1 VQYGPAL
8 TGRLGDMD
16 NDVCYHALRTLNRLP
31 PDDLAQISGAIVK
44 LLRDEDVDIQLAALE
59 TLGTMEPQVL
69 VPHFHA
75 IKWSSIDCVGKTQS
89 MAMKLLA
96 KFEREAPRVVI
107 TVRPRFAH
115 NASSCWIECTG
126 MNGNTVLVVQLDSS
140 TTCGE
145 LQAMVCEHLGLLSF
159 QVELVL
165 SDASILSRMVDTC
178 LGDLLSP
185 MEIISPCSAATNS
198 VHSPLFMH
206 AHVIVIDDSRRGYKS
221 WVLFCSPNLPVAAC
235 LKRICSYDIALTLCM
250 QGCNSFRFLE
260 VDASVRGAGLEGNCI
275 VWCPSLGTHL
285 SRAARVYSS
294 TVT

>member
-1 VQYGPAL
+1 MDGALTVPDDAAPSLKKVEMIFLESKQQGPEKVAQNLHVFLPYLTSRFPCMRMICVEALAFLDPADLVQYGPAL

-89 MAMKLLA
+89 MAIKLLA
-96 KFEREAPRVVI
+96 KVEREAPRVVI
-107 TVRPRFAH
+107 TVRPRLAH

-126 MNGNTVLVVQLDSS
+126 MNGNTVLVVQLDRS

-185 MEIISPCSAATNS
+185 ME
-198 VHSPLFMH
+198 
-206 AHVIVIDDSRRGYKS
+206 
-221 WVLFCSPNLPVAAC
+221 
-235 LKRICSYDIALTLCM
+235 
-250 QGCNSFRFLE
+250 Q
-260 VDASVRGAGLEGNCI
+260 
-275 VWCPSLGTHL
+275 
-285 SRAARVYSS
+285 
-294 TVT
+294 